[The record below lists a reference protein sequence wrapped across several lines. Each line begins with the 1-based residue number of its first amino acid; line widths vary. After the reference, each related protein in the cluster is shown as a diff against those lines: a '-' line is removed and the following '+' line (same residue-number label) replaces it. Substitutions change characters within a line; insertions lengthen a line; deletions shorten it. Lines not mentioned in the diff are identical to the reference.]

1 MYVAFVE
8 NMYCYFCV
16 LRGQCECWTFIFYVF
31 VSICTELCMCLGRD
45 EYSNTVKSSWKIW
58 GPLKRPKAGWDMA
71 GY

>member
-1 MYVAFVE
+1 MAFVE

-45 EYSNTVKSSWKIW
+45 EYSNT
-58 GPLKRPKAGWDMA
+58 A
-71 GY
+71 